1 MNILLPKPVTADM
14 LGPGTTVPEVDAD
27 AGEVVWVFG
36 TDYVLK
42 DRRVWKGCTYECVKD
57 ITGAPDNT
65 REPGSKEAAALWLI
79 DERAPTNR
87 MAPFDKYL
95 FTKTRK
101 DGAITFELKPGFVDG
116 IAIYGVEADKISI
129 SVTDGDPDSPSD
141 LIPPIVNKDLWEQA
155 FGPWEYL
162 FGDLQ
167 RGTHYTVKGIPVHPR
182 TTITITVSR
191 NDPDVEA
198 AIGYISVG
206 QWKKLLAPLQANVG
220 GAQYGVGSA
229 TRDYSFY
236 EDNKDGTYTE
246 IPGLKAKTI
255 TLSCA
260 IAAEQAPFADDLL
273 TRILGQAVAVEVSEL
288 PRYRHLATVA
298 RVTGEVR
305 NVSWPTAQVDLTIKG
320 NV

>member
-1 MNILLPKPVTADM
+1 MNILLPKTVTPEM
-14 LGPGTTVPEVDAD
+14 FGPGTTIPEVDTA
-27 AGEVVWVFG
+27 AGEVLWVTGG
-36 TDYVLK
+36 TFSVK
-42 DRRVWKGCTYECVKD
+42 DRRVWKGYTYECVQA
-57 ITGAPDNT
+57 ISGSPENTYEPDSNN
-65 REPGSKEAAALWLI
+65 AAAYWLK
-79 DERAPTNR
+79 DEGAPTNR

-95 FTKTRK
+95 FTKARK
-101 DGAITFELKPGFVDG
+101 DGAITYELKPGFVDG

-129 SVTDGDPDSPSD
+129 SVTDGDGND

-155 FGPWEYL
+155 LGPWEYL

-167 RGTHYTVKGIPVHPR
+167 RGTHYTVKDIPVHPR

-191 NDPDVEA
+191 NAPDVEA

-206 QWKKLLAPLQANVG
+206 QWKKLLAPLQTNVG

-229 TRDYSFY
+229 TRDYSY
-236 EDNKDGTYTE
+236 QEDNKDGTYTE
-246 IPGLKAKTI
+246 IPGLKAKNI
-255 TLSCA
+255 TLSCV
-260 IAAEQAPFADDLL
+260 IAAEQAPAADDLL
-273 TRILGQAVAVEVSEL
+273 TRILGKAVAIEVSEL

-305 NVSWPTAQVDLTIKG
+305 NVTWPTAQVDLNIKG

>member
-1 MNILLPKPVTADM
+1 MGL
-14 LGPGTTVPEVDAD
+14 
-27 AGEVVWVFG
+27 
-36 TDYVLK
+36 
-42 DRRVWKGCTYECVKD
+42 RRVWAGYTYECVKA
-57 ITGAPDNT
+57 ITGAPQNT
-65 REPGSKEAAALWLI
+65 KAPDDKASEGYWLK

-101 DGAITFELKPGFVDG
+101 NGSITFELKPGFVDG
-116 IAIYGVEADKISI
+116 LAIYGVEGDKISI
-129 SVTDGDPDSPSD
+129 RVTDGATVPAD

-167 RGTHYTVKGIPVHPR
+167 RGTHYTVKGIPIHPN

-191 NDPDVEA
+191 NAPGVEA

-220 GAQYGVGSA
+220 GTQYGVGSA
-229 TRDYSFY
+229 TRDYSY
-236 EDNKDGTYTE
+236 DEDNRDGTYTE
-246 IPGLKAKTI
+246 IPGLKAKNI
-255 TLSCA
+255 TLSCV

-273 TRILGQAVAVEVSEL
+273 TRILGKAVAIEVSEL

-305 NVSWPTAQVDLTIKG
+305 SVSWPTAQVDINIKG

>member
-1 MNILLPKPVTADM
+1 MNILLPKAITPEM
-14 LGPGTTVPEVDAD
+14 FGPGTTIPEVDTS
-27 AGEVVWVFG
+27 AGEVLWATGG
-36 TDYVLK
+36 TASLG
-42 DRRVWKGCTYECVKD
+42 DRRVWKGYTYECVQA
-57 ITGAPDNT
+57 ITGAPANT
-65 REPGSKEAAALWLI
+65 YEPDSKNAAAYWLK
-79 DERAPTNR
+79 DEGAPTNR

-101 DGAITFELKPGFVDG
+101 NGSITFELKPGFVDG

-129 SVTDGDPDSPSD
+129 SVTDGAVTPSD
-141 LIPPIVNKDLWEQA
+141 LIPPITNKDLWEQA

-162 FGDLQ
+162 FGDLA
-167 RGTHYTVKGIPVHPR
+167 RGTHYTVKGIPIHPN

-206 QWKKLLAPLQANVG
+206 QWRRLVAPLQQNVS

-229 TRDYSFY
+229 TRDYSY
-236 EDNKDGTYTE
+236 NEDNKDGTYTE
-246 IPGLKAKTI
+246 VPGLKAKNI
-255 TLSCA
+255 TLSCV
-260 IAAEQAPFADDLL
+260 IAADQAPLADDLL
-273 TRILGQAVAVEVSEL
+273 TRILGKAVAIEVSEL

-305 NVSWPTAQVDLTIKG
+305 SVNWPTAQVELQIKG
-320 NV
+320 NP